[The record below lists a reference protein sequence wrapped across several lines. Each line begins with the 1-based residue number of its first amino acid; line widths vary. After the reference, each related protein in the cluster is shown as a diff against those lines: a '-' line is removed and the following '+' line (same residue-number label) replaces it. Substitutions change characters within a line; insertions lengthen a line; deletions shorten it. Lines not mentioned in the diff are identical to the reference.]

1 MVDYSFFNQE
11 NYLQLKINLFLIQS
25 YNLLQ
30 NKLISIKKD
39 IINNTRL
46 TKIKKK
52 FNQKTLVSYN
62 LFHIKEEELKNK
74 IIRIK

>member
-52 FNQKTLVSYN
+52 FNQKTLVSYKRGKVKKYN
-62 LFHIKEEELKNK
+62 YNK
-74 IIRIK
+74 MI